1 MPEAWTVEAD
11 HMIALRKKVDKPVS
25 REILDHGSV
34 AIEQHDA
41 RSRRITPLDIV
52 ETHTRAFEELADWRI
67 LPLRQFGEADGTDGE
82 KYEQRSR
89 DEQYGFRSSHD

>member
-1 MPEAWTVEAD
+1 M
-11 HMIALRKKVDKPVS
+11 
-25 REILDHGSV
+25 
-34 AIEQHDA
+34 EQHDA